1 MSSGVYS
8 PGICTFVIP
17 VVKDK
22 ILEICCVNSILG
34 SRSDTESRRCKTCSY
49 YSTVSVTKCN
59 PLAGEWITGKIR
71 SSSNKKITSIFRKL
85 VRISRFF
92 CKYLFISKTRVLDSS
107 PYQFELKIPSQALDN
122 LGRKE

>member
-1 MSSGVYS
+1 MTLKVAGVK
-8 PGICTFVIP
+8 P
-17 VVKDK
+17 VAIIVP
-22 ILEICCVNSILG
+22 LA
-34 SRSDTESRRCKTCSY
+34 SRS
-49 YSTVSVTKCN
+49 VTHWPVN
-59 PLAGEWITGKIR
+59 ELPERSDDFKIR

-122 LGRKE
+122 LP